1 MTREQCCVF
10 VGGSFAEAETVA
22 AFLNSEGVPA
32 SVVDPSAVGGMEGLS
47 LMAGAAHGGL
57 EVWVRNPAAAPYARE
72 LLASRSQELH
82 TSREQRTGLIQVD
95 CEECGAM
102 VKFPAEK
109 AGTVQE
115 CPNCQAY
122 LDVPDPDDEW
132 DDEDDSGD
140 GPEAEP

>member
-1 MTREQCCVF
+1 MTRQQCCVF
-10 VGGSFAEAETVA
+10 VGESFAQAETVA

-32 SVVDPSAVGGMEGLS
+32 SVIDTSAVGGMEGLS
-47 LMAGAAHGGL
+47 LLAGASTGGL
-57 EVWVRNPAAAPYARE
+57 EVWVRNPTAAPYARQ
-72 LLASRSQELH
+72 LLADHAKELH
-82 TSREQRTGLIQVD
+82 SIRGQRIGLIQVD

-115 CPNCQAY
+115 CPNCLAY

-132 DDEDDSGD
+132 ADEDTAGD
-140 GPEAEP
+140 GPEAKP

>member
-10 VGGSFAEAETVA
+10 VGESFAEAETVA

-32 SVVDPSAVGGMEGLS
+32 SVIDPSAIGGMEGLS
-47 LMAGAAHGGL
+47 LMAGSSTSGL
-57 EVWVRNPAAAPYARE
+57 EVWVRNPAGALYARK
-72 LLASRSQELH
+72 LLADHADELRS
-82 TSREQRTGLIQVD
+82 TREQRAGLIQVD

-109 AGTVQE
+109 VGTVQE
-115 CPNCQAY
+115 CPNCMAY
-122 LDVPDPDDEW
+122 LDVFDPDDEW
-132 DDEDDSGD
+132 ADEDTAGD

>member
-10 VGGSFAEAETVA
+10 VGESFAEAETVA

-32 SVVDPSAVGGMEGLS
+32 SVIDPSAVGGMEGLS
-47 LMAGAAHGGL
+47 LMAGASAGGL
-57 EVWVRNPAAAPYARE
+57 EVWVRNPTAAPYARQ
-72 LLASRSQELH
+72 LLADHVSELH
-82 TSREQRTGLIQVD
+82 TSRERQTGLIQVD

-132 DDEDDSGD
+132 ADEDFAGE

>member
-1 MTREQCCVF
+1 MTRQQCCVF
-10 VGGSFAEAETVA
+10 VGDSFAEAETVA

-32 SVVDPSAVGGMEGLS
+32 SVIDPSAVGGMEGLS
-47 LMAGAAHGGL
+47 LMAGASSGGL
-57 EVWVRNPAAAPYARE
+57 EVWVRNPAAATYARKLIADHDFE
-72 LLASRSQELH
+72 LRSH
-82 TSREQRTGLIQVD
+82 RERRTGLIRVD

-115 CPNCQAY
+115 CPNCMAY

-132 DDEDDSGD
+132 ADDEAAGD
-140 GPEAEP
+140 GTDAEP